1 MTKAEEIKVTGL
13 SYKHPVF
20 DENDR
25 GEFKEWWDSVYA
37 SLEMEDL
44 EEYVSI
50 EYNEIDIPSK
60 KETMDETLKEDDKK
74 GSYSYQERD
83 EKGEGAYGTRVA
95 GISET
100 SCDDCSHS

>member
-1 MTKAEEIKVTGL
+1 MTKAEEIKVTGS

-20 DENDR
+20 DGNDP

-50 EYNEIDIPSK
+50 EYYEIDIPSNE
-60 KETMDETLKEDDKK
+60 ETMDETLKEEDRKEAIRIRK
-74 GSYSYQERD
+74 EM
-83 EKGEGAYGTRVA
+83 K
-95 GISET
+95 
-100 SCDDCSHS
+100 